1 MALEIALNDGPPITE
16 LLQRLASGDA
26 RAAEHLA
33 PSLYV
38 DLRRIAHGQRARWRG
53 EATLQT
59 TALLHEAWIK
69 VARARG
75 QDWANREHFFAV
87 CTRAMR
93 QILINHAQARLAAKR
108 GGGVIPGPIDGVPDL
123 STRDAELVIAVQQAI
138 DGLRAKSERLA
149 SIVEYRV
156 YGGFSVEETADV
168 LGVSA
173 RTVKREWQ
181 RARIWL
187 GAALEDGSPAW
198 SALDSR

>member
-1 MALEIALNDGPPITE
+1 MEIALTVGPPITE

-26 RAAEHLA
+26 RAAEDLA
-33 PSLYV
+33 PSLYA
-38 DLRRIAHGQRARWRG
+38 DLRRIAHGQRSRWRG

-59 TALLHEAWIK
+59 TALLHEAWLK

-75 QDWANREHFFAV
+75 QSWTDREHFFAV

-93 QILINHAQARLAAKR
+93 QILINHAQARVAAKR
-108 GGGVIPGPIDGVPDL
+108 GGGVLPAPIEGVADM
-123 STRDAELVIAVQQAI
+123 STRDAELVLAVQEAI
-138 DGLRAKSERLA
+138 DGLRSKSERLA
-149 SIVEYRV
+149 DIVEHRV

-168 LGVSA
+168 LGVST

-187 GAALEDGSPAW
+187 SAALEDRSPAW
-198 SALDSR
+198 SALGRR

>member
-1 MALEIALNDGPPITE
+1 MTVAPPITE

-26 RAAEHLA
+26 RAADDLA

-53 EATLQT
+53 QATLET
-59 TALLHEAWIK
+59 TALLHEAWLK

-75 QDWANREHFFAV
+75 QGWASREHFFAV

-93 QILINHAQARLAAKR
+93 QILINHAQARVAAKR
-108 GGGVIPGPIDGVPDL
+108 GGGAVPEPIDGVADL
-123 STRDAELVIAVQQAI
+123 STRDAELVLAVQQAI
-138 DGLRAKSERLA
+138 DGLRARSERLA

-156 YGGFSVEETADV
+156 YAGFSVDETADI

-187 GAALEDGSPAW
+187 SASLEDGSPAW
-198 SALDSR
+198 SALGPR